1 MKVYIQQME
10 MPTPKTIHIAK
21 SHQPMHHQNLAKS
34 MVSPPLTDKRDGR
47 TTKAQ
52 HRVCAMAG
60 EVTNLKF

>member
-1 MKVYIQQME
+1 ME

-34 MVSPPLTDKRDGR
+34 MVSPPLIDKQNER

-52 HRVCAMAG
+52 HRVCAMA
-60 EVTNLKF
+60 VVVINQKF